1 MAALPAETAVERLL
15 AKCKEELRGDED
27 ALAVIARA
35 KQVLVDK
42 ELVSPAIIASSTV
55 EQLKEA
61 GVSLGAALA
70 LKAAFPSAADPA
82 GGAAGVVGAWRQVDG
97 SMLVDK
103 RKLLYATMIVE
114 NDAVNPVKG
123 CEIRALVDS
132 GCTLELV
139 IPKRKAEQLGLV
151 ERDRTTVTGFGD
163 KISNMIVYRT
173 ALVKLPATV
182 SGDEVMYKQADLVVA
197 ARDVP
202 LLQQEEDYSEFAGFR
217 APQVVLEDGAIQISP
232 LSSPRSPTAVPEAI
246 LGLPGMKKLHLKLDA
261 ERCCLLPVVG
271 GELVVAAL
279 PSDGT

>member
-1 MAALPAETAVERLL
+1 LL
-15 AKCKEELRGDED
+15 
-27 ALAVIARA
+27 
-35 KQVLVDK
+35 
-42 ELVSPAIIASSTV
+42 
-55 EQLKEA
+55 
-61 GVSLGAALA
+61 
-70 LKAAFPSAADPA
+70 
-82 GGAAGVVGAWRQVDG
+82 
-97 SMLVDK
+97 
-103 RKLLYATMIVE
+103 
-114 NDAVNPVKG
+114 NPVKG

-182 SGDEVMYKQADLVVA
+182 SGGEVMYKQADLVVA

-279 PSDGT
+279 PSDGA